1 MHANT
6 GSNCGNEQTAVNPV
20 LGSLKSGHAVPAALG
35 ALFDA
40 RTSSDAFRAQD
51 GLREAVHEMFHAI
64 SNLLNEE
71 LESAQACLQ
80 RAALALRLAPR
91 SAELGTVTSR
101 KSQPIIRGGLAPW
114 QARALKTHIETH
126 LDVSLRTKELA
137 KLVQLSSFHFCR
149 VFRVSF
155 GNSPH
160 GYVTR
165 RRIERAQG
173 LILTT
178 KLPLGQIAVD
188 CGFADQAHFT
198 KLFRRLTGESPGE
211 WRRVRAEA
219 SVEGDPGGDPMASTR
234 TPGILLRPSP
244 AESNATEFHPSPNDT
259 STEIA
264 DACNMQRK
272 ELCAGSQNRF
282 LYTPR

>member
-1 MHANT
+1 MHVNT
-6 GSNCGNEQTAVNPV
+6 GSKCGNEQTAVDPV
-20 LGSLKSGHAVPAALG
+20 LGSLKSGQPVPAALG

-40 RTSSDAFRAQD
+40 LTLSDAFRAQD

-64 SNLLNEE
+64 GNLLNEE
-71 LESAQACLQ
+71 LESAQVCLQ

-91 SAELGTVTSR
+91 SAELSTVICR
-101 KSQPIIRGGLAPW
+101 KSQQIIRGGLAPW
-114 QARALKTHIETH
+114 QARVLKMHIETH

-137 KLVQLSSFHFCR
+137 NLVQLSSFHFCR

-219 SVEGDPGGDPMASTR
+219 SVEADPGGDPMISAR
-234 TPGILLRPSP
+234 TPGIDLRPSP
-244 AESNATEFHPSPNDT
+244 AGSDATELHPLPNDT

-264 DACNMQRK
+264 DACNVRRK
-272 ELCAGSQNRF
+272 EFCAGSQNR
-282 LYTPR
+282 LLHTLR

>member
-6 GSNCGNEQTAVNPV
+6 GSNCGDEHTVVNPV
-20 LGSLKSGHAVPAALG
+20 LGSLKSGQSVPAALG

-40 RTSSDAFRAQD
+40 QISTDPFRAQD

-64 SNLLNEE
+64 GNLLNEE
-71 LESAQACLQ
+71 LESAHACLQ
-80 RAALALRLAPR
+80 RAAHALRLAPR
-91 SAELGTVTSR
+91 SAELGTVISQ
-101 KSQPIIRGGLAPW
+101 KSQRIIRGGLAPW
-114 QARALKTHIETH
+114 QARVLKTHIETH
-126 LDVSLRTKELA
+126 IDVSLRTKELA
-137 KLVQLSSFHFCR
+137 KLVQLSSYHFCR

-178 KLPLGQIAVD
+178 KLPLGQIAAD

-211 WRRVRAEA
+211 WRRARAEA
-219 SVEGDPGGDPMASTR
+219 TVEGDPGGDPITSTR
-234 TPGILLRPSP
+234 TPERPLRPSP
-244 AESNATEFHPSPNDT
+244 PESYVTEFHPLQNDL
-259 STEIA
+259 STEKA
-264 DACNMQRK
+264 NAYNLQRK
-272 ELCAGSQNRF
+272 ELCAGSRNRF
-282 LYTPR
+282 LYTDR

>member
-1 MHANT
+1 MHAST
-6 GSNCGNEQTAVNPV
+6 PLKCGNEPTAFSPII
-20 LGSLKSGHAVPAALG
+20 GSLKSKQSVPAALG

-40 RTSSDAFRAQD
+40 QTSSGDYPTQD

-71 LESAQACLQ
+71 LDSAQSCLH

-91 SAELGTVTSR
+91 SPELGTVLPR
-101 KSQPIIRGGLAPW
+101 KSHQIIRGGLAPW

-126 LDVSLRTKELA
+126 LDVALRTKELA

-165 RRIERAQG
+165 RRVERAQG

-211 WRRVRAEA
+211 WRRVRADA
-219 SVEGDPGGDPMASTR
+219 SLEGDPGREPMNSSQ
-234 TPGILLRPSP
+234 TPGIQLLPSP
-244 AESNATEFHPSPNDT
+244 SEFDATESHPLPNDT
-259 STEIA
+259 NTERA
-264 DACNMQRK
+264 DACNVRK
-272 ELCAGSQNRF
+272 TALCAGSQNHF

>member
-6 GSNCGNEQTAVNPV
+6 GSKCGNEQTAVNPV
-20 LGSLKSGHAVPAALG
+20 LGSLKSGQSVPAALG

-51 GLREAVHEMFHAI
+51 GLREAVQEMFHAI

-71 LESAQACLQ
+71 LESAQASLQ
-80 RAALALRLAPR
+80 RAALALRLAPC
-91 SAELGTVTSR
+91 SAELGAVVQR
-101 KSQPIIRGGLAPW
+101 KSQQIIRGGLAPW
-114 QARALKTHIETH
+114 QARVLKTHIETH

-165 RRIERAQG
+165 VGESSELKDSFSRQNCRSV
-173 LILTT
+173 
-178 KLPLGQIAVD
+178 KLPSIA
-188 CGFADQAHFT
+188 A
-198 KLFRRLTGESPGE
+198 
-211 WRRVRAEA
+211 
-219 SVEGDPGGDPMASTR
+219 
-234 TPGILLRPSP
+234 LLIRP
-244 AESNATEFHPSPNDT
+244 
-259 STEIA
+259 I
-264 DACNMQRK
+264 
-272 ELCAGSQNRF
+272 SQNYSGDLQAKAQENGDVCVQKPPQKAIQVVTR
-282 LYTPR
+282 

>member
-6 GSNCGNEQTAVNPV
+6 GLNCGKEQAAVKPM
-20 LGSLKSGHAVPAALG
+20 LGSLKSGQTVPTKLG

-40 RTSSDAFRAQD
+40 WTSSDAFRTQD

-71 LESAQACLQ
+71 LESAQASLQ
-80 RAALALRLAPR
+80 RAALALRLAPC
-91 SAELGTVTSR
+91 SAELGAVIPR
-101 KSQPIIRGGLAPW
+101 KSQQIIRGGLAPW
-114 QARALKTHIETH
+114 QARVLKTHIETH

-178 KLPLGQIAVD
+178 KLPLGQIAID

-219 SVEGDPGGDPMASTR
+219 SVEADPGGDPMTSAR
-234 TPGILLRPSP
+234 TPGIVLRPSP
-244 AESNATEFHPSPNDT
+244 AESDATEFHSLPNDT
-259 STEIA
+259 STELA
-264 DACNMQRK
+264 DACNVRRK
-272 ELCAGSQNRF
+272 EFCAGSQNRF
-282 LYTPR
+282 LHTLR

>member
-6 GSNCGNEQTAVNPV
+6 GLNFGNEPAAVKPV
-20 LGSLKSGHAVPAALG
+20 LGPLKSGQSVPAKLG

-51 GLREAVHEMFHAI
+51 GLREAVNEMFHAI

-71 LESAQACLQ
+71 LESAQASLQ
-80 RAALALRLAPR
+80 RAALALRLAPC
-91 SAELGTVTSR
+91 SAELGVAIPR
-101 KSQPIIRGGLAPW
+101 KSQQIIRGGLAPW
-114 QARALKTHIETH
+114 QARVLKTHIETH
-126 LDVSLRTKELA
+126 LDVALRTKELA

-165 RRIERAQG
+165 RRVERAQG

-211 WRRVRAEA
+211 WRRVRADA
-219 SVEGDPGGDPMASTR
+219 SLEGDPGREPMSSSQ
-234 TPGILLRPSP
+234 TPGIQSL
-244 AESNATEFHPSPNDT
+244 
-259 STEIA
+259 
-264 DACNMQRK
+264 
-272 ELCAGSQNRF
+272 
-282 LYTPR
+282 

>member
-6 GSNCGNEQTAVNPV
+6 GSNCGNEQTAINPV
-20 LGSLKSGHAVPAALG
+20 LGSLKSGQSVPSAIG

-64 SNLLNEE
+64 GNLLNEE
-71 LESAQACLQ
+71 LESAQTCLQ
-80 RAALALRLAPR
+80 RAALALRLPPR
-91 SAELGTVTSR
+91 SAELGTVVSR
-101 KSQPIIRGGLAPW
+101 KSQQIIRGGLAPW
-114 QARALKTHIETH
+114 QARVLKTHIETH

-137 KLVQLSSFHFCR
+137 NLVKLSSFHFCR

-178 KLPLGQIAVD
+178 RLPLGQIAVD

-219 SVEGDPGGDPMASTR
+219 AVEGHQGSDPMTSIR
-234 TPGILLRPSP
+234 TPEILLRPSP
-244 AESNATEFHPSPNDT
+244 AGSDATEFHPLPDET
-259 STEIA
+259 S
-264 DACNMQRK
+264 
-272 ELCAGSQNRF
+272 S
-282 LYTPR
+282 